1 MDPAKRPSSGSED
14 DDRYMMITDD
24 KKRKRMISNRESA
37 RRSRMK
43 RQQHMQDL
51 NNQILFYKNRKN
63 EITQNINN
71 YTQQFMT
78 IENQN
83 RIMRAQKEELRKRL
97 EAAELVSS
105 YLDAAKGY
113 SMNTAEEPLFNP
125 WQPSQSMPIMT
136 LPTFSSS
143 RLS

>member
-1 MDPAKRPSSGSED
+1 MDHAKRSSSGSEED
-14 DDRYMMITDD
+14 GRYTMITDD

-37 RRSRMK
+37 KRSRMK
-43 RQQHMQDL
+43 RQQHVQDL
-51 NNQILFYKNRKN
+51 NNQIMFYKNRRN

-71 YTQQFMT
+71 FTQQFT
-78 IENQN
+78 AVENQN

-113 SMNTAEEPLFNP
+113 SMDTAEESWYNP

-136 LPTFSSS
+136 SAEFFQF
-143 RLS
+143 

>member
-1 MDPAKRPSSGSED
+1 MDYAKRPSSGSEE
-14 DDRYMMITDD
+14 DDRYTMITDD

-51 NNQILFYKNRKN
+51 NNQILFYKNRRN
-63 EITQNINN
+63 EITQNISNF
-71 YTQQFMT
+71 TQQLT
-78 IENQN
+78 AIENQN
-83 RIMRAQKEELRKRL
+83 RIMQAQKEELKKRL

-105 YLDAAKGY
+105 YLDAAKGV
-113 SMNTAEEPLFNP
+113 SMNTSEEPWYNI

-136 LPTFSSS
+136 SAEFFQF
-143 RLS
+143 

>member
-1 MDPAKRPSSGSED
+1 MDYMKRPSSGSEE

-43 RQQHMQDL
+43 RQQHVQDL
-51 NNQILFYKNRKN
+51 NNQILFYNNKRN
-63 EITQNINN
+63 EITQNISKF
-71 YTQQFMT
+71 TEQLT
-78 IENQN
+78 AVENQN
-83 RIMRAQKEELRKRL
+83 RIMQAQKEELKKRL

-105 YLDAAKGY
+105 YLDAAKGF
-113 SMNTAEEPLFNP
+113 SMNTAEEPWYNI

-136 LPTFSSS
+136 SAEFFQF
-143 RLS
+143 

>member
-1 MDPAKRPSSGSED
+1 MDHAKRPSSGSEE
-14 DDRYMMITDD
+14 DDRYMMITED

-51 NNQILFYKNRKN
+51 NNQIMFYKNRRT
-63 EITQNINN
+63 EINQSISNFTE
-71 YTQQFMT
+71 QFT
-78 IENQN
+78 AIENQN

-97 EAAELVSS
+97 EAAELVTS

-113 SMNTAEEPLFNP
+113 PVNTAEEPWYYNL

-136 LPTFSSS
+136 SAEFFQF
-143 RLS
+143 